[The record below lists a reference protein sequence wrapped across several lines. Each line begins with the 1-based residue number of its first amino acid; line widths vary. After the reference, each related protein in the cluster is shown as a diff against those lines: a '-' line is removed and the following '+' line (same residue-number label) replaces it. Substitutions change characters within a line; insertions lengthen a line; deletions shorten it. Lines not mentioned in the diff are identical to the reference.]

1 MKKKKNLPGEL
12 ERIDNNILYGENY
25 FSYHLHLKFSLLVI
39 TRRQQGTIMFKEKTK
54 QKKEKEKKLTMWIY
68 SMWINC
74 LGEDLSPP
82 QKRQWIKVQTR

>member
-1 MKKKKNLPGEL
+1 
-12 ERIDNNILYGENY
+12 
-25 FSYHLHLKFSLLVI
+25 
-39 TRRQQGTIMFKEKTK
+39 MFKEKTK

>member
-1 MKKKKNLPGEL
+1 MFETGSVFILIRKYVTNNSLRKKKCILSNEKKKNLPGEL

-54 QKKEKEKKLTMWIY
+54 QKKKRKKK
-68 SMWINC
+68 N
-74 LGEDLSPP
+74 
-82 QKRQWIKVQTR
+82 